1 MPNAMPVSA
10 SALEQ
15 RAVRVRRAMPLCGAS
30 TFVRSGFSPRPSS
43 LGVTGRPTGWAKTAR
58 DGFMGR
64 SDSPPK
70 RTIHDR
76 FPNTPAP
83 ARYHAPDMDNLTPR
97 QIVDALDTHIVG
109 QHDAKRAVAVA
120 IRNRWRRRQL
130 DAEIAAEVYPK
141 NIVMAGPTGCG
152 KTEIARRLARLTGA
166 PFIKVEASKFTE
178 VGYHGRDVESMIR
191 DLLDHAISLVRSEQA
206 KIVTEKAED
215 AALDR
220 LVQLLLPEPSKHKP
234 SAAEDPDHPATAQG
248 WVSTEE
254 STEARDRLK
263 QRMRQQIIDGKL
275 DDKEV
280 ELTITNKPQTSVLF
294 ANMGLDQMDPS
305 MSDMFEKLVPE
316 QNKHKRVK
324 VADAKRILIEQETE
338 KLLDEDKIIAEA
350 IERTE
355 HGGIVFLDEID
366 KIASPEGAGGGK
378 GSPDV
383 SRQGVQRDLLPIVEG
398 SAVNTRHGIVH
409 TDHILFVAAG
419 AFHFAKVSDLMP
431 ELQGRFP
438 IRVELQPLTKDD
450 FVRILTEPKG
460 ALTVQQQALLGV
472 EGLEVKFDQA
482 GIEAMAELA
491 AQANAQL
498 ENIGA
503 RRLMTIIEK
512 VFDQVNF
519 DAPERVAKGDK
530 TFTVTAEFVREQVA
544 PVVADAD
551 LSNFVL

>member
-1 MPNAMPVSA
+1 MQ
-10 SALEQ
+10 E
-15 RAVRVRRAMPLCGAS
+15 
-30 TFVRSGFSPRPSS
+30 
-43 LGVTGRPTGWAKTAR
+43 
-58 DGFMGR
+58 
-64 SDSPPK
+64 
-70 RTIHDR
+70 
-76 FPNTPAP
+76 
-83 ARYHAPDMDNLTPR
+83 LTPK
-97 QIVDALDTHIVG
+97 QIVEALDVHIIG
-109 QHDAKRAVAVA
+109 QQDAKRAVAVA
-120 IRNRWRRRQL
+120 IRNRWRRQQL
-130 DAEIAAEVYPK
+130 DHEIAAEVYPK

-152 KTEIARRLARLTGA
+152 KTEIARRLAKLTGA
-166 PFIKVEASKFTE
+166 PFIKIEASKFTE

-191 DLLDHAISLVRSEQA
+191 DLVDQAISMVRAEQA
-206 KIVTEKAED
+206 KVVTEQAEEL
-215 AALDR
+215 AMDR
-220 LVQLLLPEPSKHKP
+220 LVQMLLPDAGPTATMQRP
-234 SAAEDPDHPATAQG
+234 AERDPDAEEPAGG
-248 WVSTEE
+248 WVNSDE
-254 STEARDRLK
+254 SIEARDRLRT
-263 QRMRQQIIDGKL
+263 RMREQVAAGAL

-280 ELTITNKPQTSVLF
+280 ELTLTSRPQTSVMF

-305 MSDMFEKLVPE
+305 MSDMFEKLIPE
-316 QNKHKRVK
+316 QNKTKRVK

-366 KIASPEGAGGGK
+366 KIATPEGSGGK

-398 SAVNTRHGIVH
+398 SAVNTRHGIIH
-409 TDHILFVAAG
+409 TDHILFIAAG

-460 ALTVQQQALLGV
+460 ALTTQQQALLGV
-472 EGLEVKFDQA
+472 EGLEVVFETESID
-482 GIEAMAELA
+482 AMAELA
-491 AQANAQL
+491 AKANAQL

-503 RRLMTIIEK
+503 RRLMTIVEK
-512 VFDQVNF
+512 VFEQVNF
-519 DAPERVAKGDK
+519 DAPERVTAGD
-530 TFTVTAEFVREQVA
+530 TAFTVTDRFVREQVA